1 MEYKRQRYID
11 QLISRKQNGLIK
23 VITGSR
29 RSGKSY
35 ILGELYR
42 RYLLETGVPDTHIIL
57 FAFDMDEDIDLLDE
71 YYPEE
76 ETRIKTGSGYLVN
89 SKKFR
94 AYIKDKTSD
103 GGEYY
108 ILLDEVQLLENFTG
122 TLNGFLRNKSLDVY
136 VTGSNSKFLSS
147 DIATEFNGRGTVIHV
162 LPLAFSE
169 YMECSSVPV
178 EKAWSEYIVTGGI
191 PLVATMKTD
200 TEKAAYLKNLCEETY
215 LKDIIQRNRIKKTAE
230 LADTFNIFASMIG
243 SPVNVS
249 KLTKTFKSVTKK
261 DLTDDTVSDYI
272 RYFEEAFV
280 ISKANKFSIKG
291 RKYIGSPFKLYFED
305 VGVRNA
311 RMNFRQIEETHLM
324 ENILYNELRYRGF
337 NVDIGEVE
345 IREKSERI
353 DKNGKA
359 IYDKKTLEVDFIAS
373 LGSQKY
379 YVQSALSISDEDKKI
394 QESRS
399 LNSIDDSFRKIIVTK
414 NGLKP
419 YFDEKGVLIVDLFD
433 FLNHTDYWM
442 N

>member
-1 MEYKRQRYID
+1 M
-11 QLISRKQNGLIK
+11 
-23 VITGSR
+23 
-29 RSGKSY
+29 
-35 ILGELYR
+35 
-42 RYLLETGVPDTHIIL
+42 
-57 FAFDMDEDIDLLDE
+57 
-71 YYPEE
+71 
-76 ETRIKTGSGYLVN
+76 
-89 SKKFR
+89 
-94 AYIKDKTSD
+94 
-103 GGEYY
+103 
-108 ILLDEVQLLENFTG
+108 
-122 TLNGFLRNKSLDVY
+122 
-136 VTGSNSKFLSS
+136 
-147 DIATEFNGRGTVIHV
+147 
-162 LPLAFSE
+162 
-169 YMECSSVPV
+169 
-178 EKAWSEYIVTGGI
+178 
-191 PLVATMKTD
+191 VATMKTD